1 MLYYLNFTRSIVILK
16 NNNKNSLYIMS
27 SKYFLNV
34 IINDESTTLNKETGF
49 IELKKEIVN
58 SHKQKIISDILNN
71 FLYIWDFFFF
81 DKIN

>member
-49 IELKKEIVN
+49 IELKKEIVS
-58 SHKQKIISDILNN
+58 SHQQKIVSDILNN
-71 FLYIWDFFFF
+71 FLYV
-81 DKIN
+81 